1 MTDVLR
7 ASFIVDTAEGFVKI
21 WEGLLASS
29 DFTVVRLK
37 NKLGRRQE
45 PYNFHLNASFK
56 PDALSAPII
65 VEIQLWVASIMALN
79 DVSHAQYEIARA
91 KDPRAI

>member
-37 NKLGRRQE
+37 NKIGKCEAPGVPRDGREAVVLRE
-45 PYNFHLNASFK
+45 CAYRGK
-56 PDALSAPII
+56 I
-65 VEIQLWVASIMALN
+65 
-79 DVSHAQYEIARA
+79 
-91 KDPRAI
+91 